1 MVYSMMKRLIEAA
14 KKNGT
19 IQEKRAGYI
28 EKLNAFYM
36 NDQITEDQY
45 NELMSL
51 VKEDADNG

>member
-1 MVYSMMKRLIEAA
+1 MVYNMMKRLIEAA
-14 KKNGT
+14 KRNGT

-45 NELMSL
+45 NELMAL
-51 VKEDADNG
+51 VNGGEN